1 MKFFFS
7 LVFILLVFE
16 GQAANQTISIDSG
29 RLSGAILDD
38 GVRVFKGIPYAA
50 PPVGELRWRAPQH
63 LKKWEGIRRATEFG
77 SICPQPSG
85 LAAMSGGLLP
95 KTEEDCLFLNVW
107 TPALSSDESLP
118 VMVWIHGGGLF
129 LGWSNQSGYDGQ
141 KIANRGVVLVSINY
155 RLGPLGFLAH
165 PALTKES
172 GSSGNYG
179 FMDQVAAL
187 EWVKRNIR
195 SFGGN
200 PNQVTIFGESAGGTS
215 VMALLSSPSSKGL
228 VDGAIAQSPWFTEK
242 NVAELSGEA
251 SAETMGAT
259 WTEAIAPGKGLAA
272 LRAIPAKDLVGDGKI
287 DLPMYVTAGGDFLP
301 SSVESI
307 FARGEQLDVPL
318 IVGTN
323 ADEGTMFVAME
334 GYRTKADFEKGL
346 KDLYGDAAAAM
357 LKLYPVM
364 QESEVRGTVNQWLTD
379 SWFLRAARG
388 FLESAS
394 NKTAPSYQYH
404 FTRAI
409 PGNTLGAHHGAELRY
424 VFNTLGDQNTFGGET
439 AAEDLALA
447 ESIIAYWTQFAKTG
461 NPNLE
466 GLEYWPEYGATRSY
480 LKLGDSITSGRALG
494 AQRLDQF
501 EAIRRGTK

>member
-1 MKFFFS
+1 MRFFFC
-7 LVFILLVFE
+7 LVFIILAIEV
-16 GQAANQTISIDSG
+16 QAADHTVSIDSG
-29 RLSGAILDD
+29 RLSGTILED

-50 PPVGELRWRAPQH
+50 PPVGELRWRAPAALQG
-63 LKKWEGIRRATEFG
+63 WEGIRSATEFG

-95 KTEEDCLFLNVW
+95 KTDEDCLYLNVW
-107 TPALSSDESLP
+107 TPALSADESLP

-165 PALTKES
+165 PALTKEA

-187 EWVKRNIR
+187 EWVERNIS

-215 VMALLSSPSSKGL
+215 VITLLSSSSAKGL
-228 VDGAIAQSPWFTEK
+228 VDGAIAQSPWFTEN
-242 NVAELSGEA
+242 NVAKLAGEA
-251 SAETMGAT
+251 SAENMGST
-259 WTEAIAPGKGLAA
+259 WTEAIAPGKGLSA
-272 LRAIPAKDLVGDGKI
+272 LRQIPAEYLVGDGKV
-287 DLPMYVTAGGDFLP
+287 DLPMYVTVDGDFLA

-307 FARGEQLDVPL
+307 FAGGEQLDVPL

-323 ADEGTMFVAME
+323 ADEGTMFVTME
-334 GYRTKADFEKGL
+334 GYDNRADFEKGL
-346 KDLYGDAAAAM
+346 RDIYGDASAAM
-357 LKLYPVM
+357 LDLYPVT
-364 QESEVRGTVNQWLTD
+364 EDKEVRGAVNQWLTD
-379 SWFLRAARG
+379 TWFLRAARG
-388 FLESAS
+388 FLDSAS
-394 NKTAPSYQYH
+394 NKTSPAYQYH
-404 FTRAI
+404 FTRAV
-409 PGNTLGAHHGAELRY
+409 PGNPLGAHHGAELRY
-424 VFNTLGDQNTFGGET
+424 VFNSLGGQSAFGGST

-461 NPNLE
+461 NPNLN
-466 GLEYWPEYGATRSY
+466 GLEPWPEYGATRSY
-480 LKLGDSITSGRALG
+480 LELGDNIRSGRALG
-494 AQRLDQF
+494 AQRLDQL
-501 EAIRRGTK
+501 EANRRTTK